1 MHYKKVLIDL
11 KQFWLKPIP
20 NNKINPRPKD
30 RGNFYPYD
38 PRPKDRG
45 NFYPY
50 DPRPKDRGN
59 FYSYK
64 TTHDLKIVAI
74 FTHTKRHRT
83 NK

>member
-20 NNKINPRPKD
+20 NYKI
-30 RGNFYPYD
+30 D

-50 DPRPKDRGN
+50 K
-59 FYSYK
+59 S
-64 TTHDLKIVAI
+64 THDLKIVAI
-74 FTHTKRHRT
+74 FTHTTHDLKIVAFFTHIKRPT
-83 NK
+83 T

>member
-45 NFYPY
+45 IFYP
-50 DPRPKDRGN
+50 
-59 FYSYK
+59 YK